1 MESNLKTIITIAVRM
16 KSKRLPQKA
25 LAVIEGKSLL
35 CHLIERVKKSKLP
48 HRVVVCT
55 SYLPEDQILL
65 QEAGKCGVPALAGS
79 PEDVFERFL
88 SAADQEVAGH
98 VVRVTGDNPL
108 TDADIID
115 HLIRHHVQCGADYT
129 TMDGL
134 PLGVSSEVIS
144 VAALQRAQKNLQ
156 ERSKSEY
163 MTFILRDPEKFH
175 VQILEADEKV
185 RRPKYRLTVDTPE
198 DLELMR
204 IIFHKYYN
212 KTKVFSL
219 EDVIEFLDQH
229 PEKAFINQDVKQRST
244 FDA

>member
-35 CHLIERVKKSKLP
+35 CHLIERVKQSKLP

-55 SYLPEDQILL
+55 SLLPEDQILL
-65 QEAGKCGVPALAGS
+65 QEAKKCDVPVLAGS

-88 SAADQEVAGH
+88 SAADQEGAGH

-108 TDADIID
+108 TDGEVID
-115 HLIRHHVQCGADYT
+115 QLIRHHVQSGADYT

-134 PLGVSSEVIS
+134 PLGVGSEVIS
-144 VAALQRAQKNLQ
+144 VSALKRAQKNLQ
-156 ERSKSEY
+156 EKARSEY
-163 MTFILRDPEKFH
+163 MTFILRDPEKYH
-175 VQILEADEKV
+175 VEILEADEKV
-185 RRPKYRLTVDTPE
+185 KRPQYRLTVDTPE

-204 IIFHKYYN
+204 IIFRKCYN
-212 KTKVFSL
+212 KTKIFSL
-219 EDVIEFLDQH
+219 QDVIEFLDQH
-229 PEKAFINQDVKQRST
+229 PEKASRNQNIEQRRT